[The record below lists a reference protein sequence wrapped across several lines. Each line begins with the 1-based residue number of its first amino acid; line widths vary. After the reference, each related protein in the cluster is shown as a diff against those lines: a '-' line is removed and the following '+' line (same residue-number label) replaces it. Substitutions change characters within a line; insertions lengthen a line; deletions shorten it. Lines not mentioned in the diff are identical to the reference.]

1 MTERRLRVLIV
12 DDSLFMRSAIAK
24 TLASGPFEVV
34 GQAKNGS
41 EALAQ
46 VAQLAPDV
54 ITMDFNMPGMNGA
67 DTVRALMQQRPTPV
81 VMFSAHTKQGAKETF
96 DALAA
101 GAVDFVTKPAGEV
114 SVDLSKIAD
123 ELTRKLIA
131 ASSARPRAAAPPVA
145 TRTAPMAA
153 VTTPRTSGQIPV
165 SRNTLSGATGLPRL
179 CVIAVSTGG
188 PAALSE
194 LIPALPG
201 DLRIAV
207 VVVQHMPA
215 GFTGALAERLDA
227 VSKVGVREARGG
239 DKPLPGGVLIAP
251 GDKHLEFDARGLTVL
266 TDGPMVNGCR
276 PSADV
281 TMKSAATIYGRRT
294 LGIVMTGMGKDGAAG
309 AVAIK
314 QVEGKTC
321 AQDQLTSVIYGMP
334 KAAVEAGGI
343 DEVLP
348 LADIAAWLRY
358 A

>member
-1 MTERRLRVLIV
+1 MTDKRLRVLVV

-24 TLASGPFEVV
+24 TLANGPFEVV
-34 GQAKNGS
+34 GQAKNGT
-41 EALAQ
+41 EALAE
-46 VAQLAPDV
+46 VARLSPDV

-67 DTVRALMQQRPTPV
+67 ETVRALMQQRPTPV

-101 GAVDFVTKPAGEV
+101 GAVDFVTKPHGEV

-131 ASSARPRAAAPPVA
+131 AAAAKPRAARAPA
-145 TRTAPMAA
+145 GTRTAPMAA
-153 VTTPRTSGQIPV
+153 VSLARTSLAG
-165 SRNTLSGATGLPRL
+165 GLPRL

-194 LIPALPG
+194 LIPALPA
-201 DLRIAV
+201 DLRVAV
-207 VVVQHMPA
+207 IVVQHMPA
-215 GFTGALAERLDA
+215 GFTHALAERLDA
-227 VSKVGVREARGG
+227 VSRVTVSEAREG
-239 DKPLPGGVLIAP
+239 DKPMPGGVLIAP
-251 GDKHLEFDARGLTVL
+251 GDKHLELDARGLVTL
-266 TDGPMVNGCR
+266 TSGSPVNGCR

-281 TMKSAATIYGRRT
+281 TMLSAVHVYGRRT

-309 AVAIK
+309 ALAIK
-314 QVEGKTC
+314 KAEGKTC

-334 KAAVEAGGI
+334 KAALDAGAI

-348 LADIAAWLRY
+348 LADIATWLRY